1 MKTYY
6 QRKSQRKIIRKEE
19 RKRRV
24 KTQQENKQDNGS
36 TQSLLINNSNICKQT
51 EFDNKKT
58 GRMNG
63 QK

>member
-6 QRKSQRKIIRKEE
+6 QRKSQRNIIKKEE

-24 KTQQENKQDNGS
+24 IKQQENKQDNGIA
-36 TQSLLINNSNICKQT
+36 QSLLIDNNKCKQT
-51 EFDNKKT
+51 EFGNKKT